1 MSKLLCFILFPI
13 IALFAFAQNSTSV
26 NAETIDR
33 IRQIF
38 NTHELYKLEFS
49 GTKAQLL
56 FHEVKDLRDTALTT
70 RFDYAGFYAAQTA
83 YAKKQLGLTLRADA
97 LQNSQTLFTELEDN
111 ILYQRRYLIGL
122 EWDILKNGFLQR
134 KSQLKSIELQEEVT
148 HIEQKNAVPL
158 KSSVPRT
165 ACIAYFNAKKIQLL
179 EARQKTLKSYLPY
192 LEQLF
197 YAKQITL
204 EDLFASQSRL
214 VETHEQL
221 ELYKNYNQ
229 QLPLGYIQNLFDLS
243 APVFDI
249 NDSIFFGSLRDA
261 VVADTAKIRSLQQ
274 EISQMENKW
283 YNEVTLR
290 AYTRMNVYDLYT
302 PMNPY
307 RSFFS
312 MGINLSMPLVL
323 SHQEKARVDFLKWE
337 RDHQRIMQSSNERL
351 LEQANSCYEYR
362 FGLNKLLLLQEKE
375 KQIREAIRIERT
387 KNQLKESDFNPMHG
401 LKLIDDLAQ
410 IQLEEIG
417 MRQVL
422 YLKLIDLHEK
432 NNPTISDTWLTQ
444 LDPLRSDAF
453 PENQRTVYAWSKA
466 FTNDPGVLAAFTEYN
481 RFQKVLL
488 AVAASDSLIPQKDE
502 FVRLVTSADIAV
514 VPLIGSN
521 KLLFATDYSKE
532 LAEILKAYT
541 HWNFKEIHL
550 DIEPHT
556 QDNWKENEANAFAN
570 YLEKL
575 ADTKSLCTKN
585 GWLLSI
591 AIPISYDSAQVQACL
606 QIADEIHFM
615 CYENTKYTYLSRKL
629 APFKQY
635 GNRIHIALRTEDFQD
650 RYNLEQFI
658 NHLATQ
664 DGFVQFDYHDLSRLI
679 QWDLEQLEHEKH

>member
-1 MSKLLCFILFPI
+1 MLV
-13 IALFAFAQNSTSV
+13 LFACAQNGTSA

-38 NTHELYKLEFS
+38 NAQELYKLEFS
-49 GTKAQLL
+49 GPKAQLL
-56 FHEVKDLRDTALTT
+56 FHEVKDLRDTTLTT
-70 RFDYAGFYAAQTA
+70 RFDYAGYYAAQAA

-97 LQNSQTLFTELEDN
+97 LQNSQSLFTDLEDN

-134 KSQLKSIELQEEVT
+134 NTQLKSIELQEEVT
-148 HIEQKNAVPL
+148 NIEQKNTVPL

-221 ELYKNYNQ
+221 DLYKNYNK
-229 QLPLGYIQNLFDLS
+229 QLQLDYIENLFDLS

-249 NDSIFFGSLRDA
+249 NDSIFFGSLRNA
-261 VVADTAKIRSLQQ
+261 VAIDTAKIRSLQQ
-274 EISQMENKW
+274 EIAQTENKW
-283 YNEVTLR
+283 YNELTLR
-290 AYTRMNVYDLYT
+290 AYTRMNVYDLYS

-312 MGINLSMPLVL
+312 LGVNFSMPLMP
-323 SHQEKARVDFLKWE
+323 SHREKAQMDLLKWE
-337 RDHQRIMQSSNERL
+337 KDHQRVMQSSNERL

-362 FGLNKLLLLQEKE
+362 FGLNKLLMLQEKE
-375 KQIREAIRIERT
+375 KQIREAIRIERA
-387 KNQLKESDFNPMHG
+387 KNQLKESDFHPMHG

-432 NNPTISDTWLTQ
+432 NNPTIADTWLTQ

-453 PENQRTVYAWSKA
+453 PENNRTVYAWSKV
-466 FTNDPGVLAAFTEYN
+466 FINEPGVLAAFTEYN
-481 RFQKVLL
+481 RFKKVLL
-488 AVAASDSLIPQKDE
+488 AVGESDSLISRKDE
-502 FVRLVTSADIAV
+502 FVRLVATADIEVA
-514 VPLIGSN
+514 PLIGSN

-532 LAEILKAYT
+532 LEEILKAYA

-556 QDNWKENEANAFAN
+556 QENWKEDEAKAFAN
-570 YLEKL
+570 YMEKL
-575 ADTKSLCTKN
+575 KETKTICTKN

-591 AIPISYDSAQVQACL
+591 AIPISYDSAQVKACL
-606 QIADEIHFM
+606 EIADEIHFM
-615 CYENTKYTYLSRKL
+615 CYENIKATYLSRKL
-629 APFKQY
+629 APYQQY

-650 RYNLEQFI
+650 RYSLEQFI
-658 NHLATQ
+658 NHLSTN
-664 DGFVQFDYHDLSRLI
+664 DGFVEFDYHDLSRLI
-679 QWDLEQLEHEKH
+679 QWDLDQLQHEKR